1 MTKNLPSIVSSSVV
15 LFGIWLSLTLSFDLQ
30 EIILGVVVSVLVA
43 VAVKGA
49 LTGNLLRLLN
59 PEKFLAA
66 VGYVMFFLV
75 QMVKANIDIFFRIF
89 RPVIPIRPG
98 IVRADLTL
106 KSERARAIVANS
118 ITLTPGTITIDII
131 GDEIF
136 IHWVFLPG
144 GDVHLA
150 TQAMV
155 DSFAGRLEKIFE

>member
-1 MTKNLPSIVSSSVV
+1 MKRTPAVISTSIV
-15 LFGIWLSLTLSFDLQ
+15 LLGIWFSLTLSTNIQ
-30 EIILGVVVSVLVA
+30 EITLGVVVSLIIA
-43 VAVKGA
+43 IATHGT
-49 LTGNLLRLLN
+49 LTGNLFTLLN
-59 PEKFLAA
+59 PRKCLAA
-66 VGYVMFFLV
+66 INYVLFFLG

-136 IHWVFLPG
+136 IHWVFLPS
-144 GDVHLA
+144 GDVHSE
-150 TQAMV
+150 TQSMV

>member
-15 LFGIWLSLTLSFDLQ
+15 LFGIWLSLTLTFDLQ
-30 EIILGVVVSVLVA
+30 EIILGVVVSVLTA

-49 LTGNLLRLLN
+49 LTGNLIRLLN
-59 PEKFLAA
+59 PGKFMAA
-66 VGYVMFFLV
+66 AGYVMFFV
-75 QMVKANIDIFFRIF
+75 AQMVKANIDIFFRIF

-98 IVRADLTL
+98 IVKANLTL

-118 ITLTPGTITIDII
+118 ITLTPGTITIDVI

-136 IHWVFLPG
+136 IHWVFLPD
-144 GDVHLA
+144 GDVHLE

-155 DSFAGRLEKIFE
+155 DSFAGRLENIFE